1 MSKKTFGLSKD
12 GDKIYRVSVNASKLV
27 ENADGSI
34 IKGLIIDKIES
45 LGDFYNFMFTLSDG
59 SRIRVNRNNEVA
71 VIDRMTDERQQHPMA
86 IFQDFYSH
94 SRRLA
99 LKAVSDS
106 LNNNAER
113 MNNLKTEALKIAN
126 SCIVSKNITDS
137 MCEMYQDSEEERV
150 LTEVEFAEMAL

>member
-1 MSKKTFGLSKD
+1 
-12 GDKIYRVSVNASKLV
+12 
-27 ENADGSI
+27 
-34 IKGLIIDKIES
+34 
-45 LGDFYNFMFTLSDG
+45 
-59 SRIRVNRNNEVA
+59 
-71 VIDRMTDERQQHPMA
+71 MA

-99 LKAVSDS
+99 LKAVSDC

-126 SCIVSKNITDS
+126 SCIISKNITDS
-137 MCEMYQDSEEERV
+137 MYEMYQDSEEERV